1 MSGPQVNEDNTLTDA
16 ESAEDELRRLG
27 LRDVRVRCCS
37 GGDAWLD
44 APSEQISSISRE
56 PLRSEVVRVVQAAG
70 FSRVALNLLP
80 S

>member
-1 MSGPQVNEDNTLTDA
+1 MSDDNTLTDA

-27 LRDVRVRCCS
+27 LRDVRVRCC
-37 GGDAWLD
+37 GDGSARLD
-44 APSEQISSISRE
+44 APALQISTIARE

-70 FSRVALNLLP
+70 FNQVSLGLNP